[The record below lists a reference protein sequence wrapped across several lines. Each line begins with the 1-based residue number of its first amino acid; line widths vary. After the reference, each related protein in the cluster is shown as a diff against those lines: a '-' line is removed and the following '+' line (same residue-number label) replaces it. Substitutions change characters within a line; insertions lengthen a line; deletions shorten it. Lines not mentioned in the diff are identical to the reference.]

1 MMQHEP
7 QLAVL
12 EGVVV
17 PVTQQRA
24 SGPALDGCV
33 AGGVRAK
40 KLQYGPTLASIRSP
54 HAR

>member
-17 PVTQQRA
+17 PVSSSERA
-24 SGPALDGCV
+24 VPHWMAAWLVGC
-33 AGGVRAK
+33 GY
-40 KLQYGPTLASIRSP
+40 KLHYGPTLASIRSP

>member
-1 MMQHEP
+1 MQHEP

-33 AGGVRAK
+33 AGGVRV
-40 KLQYGPTLASIRSP
+40 
-54 HAR
+54 